1 MSKRQK
7 SPAGWMKKQINNGKT
22 LRERITPM
30 SKDNCI
36 FCKMA
41 AGQIPVAKVY
51 EDDVVLAFLDI
62 GPISDG
68 HTLVIPKKHSTR
80 LDECPPELLGQV
92 CSLLGKIAKAVALA
106 VNSDG
111 YNVLC
116 NNGRAAGQVIEHL
129 HFHIIPRN
137 AGDGVF
143 DRWPAY
149 KYPEGKIETIAAK
162 IRKNL

>member
-1 MSKRQK
+1 MS
-7 SPAGWMKKQINNGKT
+7 ADDC
-22 LRERITPM
+22 L
-30 SKDNCI
+30 
-36 FCKMA
+36 FCKMV
-41 AGQIPVAKVY
+41 AGQIPVTKIY
-51 EDDVVLAFLDI
+51 EDEVVLAFLDI

-68 HTLVIPKKHSTR
+68 HTLVIPKQHFEKLH
-80 LDECPPELLGQV
+80 DCPPELLGRVGSQ
-92 CSLLGKIAKAVALA
+92 LGKIAGAVTAA
-106 VNSDG
+106 MNSDG

-116 NNGRAAGQVIEHL
+116 NNGRAAGQLIEHL

-149 KYPEGKIETIAAK
+149 KYEQGKIELITEE